1 MSEFNSRVT
10 VRTAFVVI
18 KESDLEED
26 VILLDPKV
34 AELLDKDCPNIIYFV
49 VRRFPDSGLLWRAIS
64 FERTNSL
71 RYSSQFKFSVTKF
84 PLCKITGEGHT
95 YAAQCLHALKD
106 DYHMFSDSQE
116 YSFLKGAMLSPPFKR
131 IDGTQ
136 YNIVPDNDLIPKHKV
151 VDLIE
156 QLKSNEKTI
165 RDLNQ
170 ELGRRRLR
178 ENGEVWFWEE
188 DGNNDLDSLTC
199 EVVIPAHVLKKLIK
213 GK

>member
-1 MSEFNSRVT
+1 MSELNSRVT
-10 VRTAFVVI
+10 VRTSFVLI
-18 KESDLEED
+18 KESDLDQD

-49 VRRFPDSGLLWRAIS
+49 VRRFPNSGLLWRVKS
-64 FERTNSL
+64 FERTDSL
-71 RYSSQFKFSVTKF
+71 RYPSQFKFSVTKF
-84 PLCKITGEGHT
+84 PLCEISGEGHT
-95 YAAQCLHALKD
+95 YAEQCLCALKD
-106 DYHMFSDSQE
+106 DYHMLMDNQE

-136 YNIVPDNDLIPKHKV
+136 PNTVPDNDLIPKHKV
-151 VDLIE
+151 VDLIA

-165 RDLNQ
+165 RDLNH

-199 EVVIPAHVLKKLIK
+199 EVVIPAHVLKQIIK